1 MAEDESKRS
10 IDELLSLAGN
20 PRCINDPVLTNRYL
34 GLASAKLSLESNE
47 LAKRSQELTKKSVE
61 ASRMPMLSQLNSYA
75 ATSKQANR
83 MN

>member
-1 MAEDESKRS
+1 MAEDESKRY

-61 ASRMPMLSQLNSYA
+61 ASEDANALSVKLLRSNE
-75 ATSKQANR
+75 QANR